1 VKEALIKDN
10 LPMDLPT
17 NDLRKTKG
25 AFVRRFMEKMSDEA
39 EGRVLTKNEKYTA
52 ALKGW
57 MDSSLRAVLHM
68 SKTPGFAIVTT
79 RD

>member
-1 VKEALIKDN
+1 
-10 LPMDLPT
+10 MDLPT

-25 AFVRRFMEKMSDEA
+25 AFVRHFMEKMSDEA